1 MRHLVVILD
10 MSNAMNQIELKP
22 SRIICCLRL
31 LEKFVADFVD
41 QNPISQLCFVTTQ
54 NKRAEKACELSG
66 NMKNLTEV
74 LSTLKKKQCFGE
86 ASLQNA
92 LQLAYLTLRYV
103 FCFLSEV

>member
-1 MRHLVVILD
+1 MRHLVLILD

-41 QNPISQLCFVTTQ
+41 QNPISQLCFITTQ
-54 NKRAEKACELSG
+54 NKRAEKICDLSG
-66 NMKNLTEV
+66 NMKNLMEILNTQ
-74 LSTLKKKQCFGE
+74 KKKQCFGE

-103 FCFLSEV
+103 YFYQK